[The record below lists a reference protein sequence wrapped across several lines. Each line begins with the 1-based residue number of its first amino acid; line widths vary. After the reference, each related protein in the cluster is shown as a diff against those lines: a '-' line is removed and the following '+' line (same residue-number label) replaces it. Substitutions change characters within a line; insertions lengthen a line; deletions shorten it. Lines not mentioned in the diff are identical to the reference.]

1 MPILR
6 VHTLDDSR
14 LEVYTKLT
22 QHQLRN
28 AIDPER
34 GIMIVESEIAIRVAL
49 AHGLEPLSL
58 LVDEKKLAAMEDV
71 VAQLAYEVPVFV
83 MPHALASELVGYKV
97 TRGTFAAMRRPAQAD
112 MTTLLRTARRVAV
125 LEGIVDSTNVGA
137 LFRSAAALN
146 VDAVLL
152 SPECADPF
160 SRRSIRVSMGNV
172 FLVPHARFEGVWP
185 LEGIEQLHAAGFTCA
200 ALALS
205 DTSLTLDDPSLK
217 EHERLALFFGTEGDG
232 LTHSVIDGC
241 DVVVR
246 IPMAHGVDSLN
257 VAAASAVAF
266 WELCR

>member
-1 MPILR
+1 MPIIR
-6 VHTLDDSR
+6 VQNLDDPR

-28 AIDPER
+28 ALDPKR

-49 AHGLEPLSL
+49 AHKLEPLSL
-58 LVDEKKLAAMEDV
+58 LLDEKKLAAMNDV
-71 VAQLAYEVPVFV
+71 LATLDPEVPIFV
-83 MPHALASELVGYKV
+83 MPHALTSELVGYKV
-97 TRGTFAAMRRPAQAD
+97 TRGRFAAMKRPVQAEL
-112 MTTLLRTARRVAV
+112 TEVLQHARRVAV
-125 LEGIVDSTNVGA
+125 LEGIVDATNVGA

-146 VDAVLL
+146 VDAVVL
-152 SPECADPF
+152 SPDCADPF

-172 FLVPHARFEGVWP
+172 FLIPHARFEGSWP
-185 LEGIEQLHAAGFTCA
+185 TEGIAQLHDAGFTCV

-205 DTSLTLDDPSLK
+205 DDACSLDDPSLK
-217 EHERLALFFGTEGDG
+217 KHERLALFFGTEGDG
-232 LTHSVIDGC
+232 LTHSVIEGC

-246 IPMAHGVDSLN
+246 IPMAHAVDSLN

>member
-1 MPILR
+1 MSIIR
-6 VHTLDDSR
+6 VQNLDDPR

-28 AIDPER
+28 VIDPER

-58 LVDEKKLAAMEDV
+58 LLDEKKLSAMDDV
-71 VAQLAYEVPVFV
+71 ISWLDSEVPVFV
-83 MPHALASELVGYKV
+83 MAHALASELVGYKV
-97 TRGTFAAMRRPAQAD
+97 TRGTFAAMKRPTTVD
-112 MTTLLRTARRVAV
+112 MATLLEKAKRVAV
-125 LEGIVDSTNVGA
+125 LEAVVDTTNVGA
-137 LFRSAAALN
+137 IFRSAAALN

-152 SPECADPF
+152 SPDCADPF

-172 FLVPHARFEGVWP
+172 FLIPHARFKGSWP
-185 LEGIEQLHAAGFTCA
+185 ADVMAQLHEAGFTCA
-200 ALALS
+200 ALALTDDS
-205 DTSLTLDDPSLK
+205 VSLDNPQLK
-217 EHERLALFFGTEGDG
+217 AYDRLALFFGTEGDG
-232 LTHSVIDGC
+232 LTSQVIDGC

-257 VAAASAVAF
+257 VAAASAVTF